1 MANFTTHIA
10 VGTLVAGSLAT
21 LTAAAD
27 VLAPENIVAV
37 TLAGVVGSVLPD
49 IDLKDSRP
57 ARALFSGL
65 AIFFSFCV
73 LFSVASY
80 YSIAEMWILWLG
92 TLLLVRYGGEALLH
106 RFSYHRGI
114 FHSILAGLMFWFL
127 TAIIFTYAMGR
138 HEGVGWL
145 AGGFLFIGYLTHLL
159 LDEIY
164 SVDVM
169 DRRLKLSFGS
179 ALKLID
185 AKQPGQSALIA
196 ALTALF
202 LVLAPTQKPFID
214 GITTPSLWEGLRQRL
229 LPQDAWFD
237 GVAGRVA
244 PQMAGQGRT
253 SDITTGAIGPGSPPP
268 TTEERK

>member
-1 MANFTTHIA
+1 MANFPTHIGI
-10 VGTLVAGSLAT
+10 GTLVAGSLAT

-27 VLAPENIVAV
+27 VVAPENIVAV

-73 LFSVASY
+73 LFNVADT
-80 YSIAEMWILWLG
+80 YSIAEMYILWLG
-92 TLLLVRYGGEALLH
+92 TLGLVRYGGEALLQ

-114 FHSILAGLMFWFL
+114 FHSILAGVMFWIL
-127 TAIIFTYAMGR
+127 TAIVFTYGMGR
-138 HEGVGWL
+138 HPAVGWL
-145 AGGFLFIGYLTHLL
+145 AGGFLFIGYMTHLL

-185 AKQPGQSALIA
+185 AKHPGQTGLIAVLTVLFLIA
-196 ALTALF
+196 A
-202 LVLAPTQKPFID
+202 PTPKGFVE
-214 GITTPSLWEGLRQRL
+214 GITQPALWSGLRDRL
-229 LPQDAWFD
+229 LPREAWFG
-237 GVAGRVA
+237 GVF
-244 PQMAGQGRT
+244 GQFHTATPART
-253 SDITTGAIGPGSPPP
+253 SEVTTGSVPPAPSPAAPAAP
-268 TTEERK
+268 VR

>member
-10 VGTLVAGSLAT
+10 IGTLVAGSLAT

-27 VLAPENIVAV
+27 VVAPENIIAV

-73 LFSVASY
+73 LFNVADR
-80 YSIAEMWILWLG
+80 YSIAEMYVLWLG
-92 TLLLVRYGGEALLH
+92 TLALVRYGGEALLQ

-127 TAIIFTYAMGR
+127 TAIIFTYGMGR
-138 HEGVGWL
+138 HEAVGWL
-145 AGGFLFIGYLTHLL
+145 AGGFLFVGYLTHLL

-179 ALKLID
+179 ALKLVD
-185 AKQPGQSALIA
+185 AKHMGQTAAVA
-196 ALTALF
+196 ALTGLF
-202 LVLAPTQKPFID
+202 LLLAPSPATFVQGVTSPTLWD
-214 GITTPSLWEGLRQRL
+214 GLSQRL
-229 LPQDAWFD
+229 LPQNAWFD
-237 GVAGRVA
+237 GVIGKATPGVATPAGGISSV
-244 PQMAGQGRT
+244 
-253 SDITTGAIGPGSPPP
+253 TTGSIGNAPTGSQP
-268 TTEERK
+268 K